1 MTPVKGGLGRGLDA
15 LFADNSVEEISTTSA
30 VKLGIMEIEPD
41 PNQPRRD
48 FDDAALGELADSI
61 ASQGILQPLL
71 VRPIAG
77 GGYRIVAG
85 ERRWRAARLAGLNE
99 VPVVIRE
106 MNDEEAYAAM
116 LVENLQ
122 RENLNPIEEAR
133 GYQKLI
139 DTVGATQEQ
148 IAAKLGKSRPAVA
161 NALRLLTLPDE
172 ITAMVLSGGISAGHA
187 RALLA
192 FPQGEVMLEAARLV
206 MKKGLSVR
214 ETEKLAASF
223 MRGGGKKA
231 KNRRDSYYD
240 EVELALSN
248 VLGRKI
254 RVVASR
260 TRQSG
265 RIELP
270 FFDREDLM
278 KLASA
283 LKVLEE

>member
-15 LFADNSVEEISTTSA
+15 LFADNSVEENSPSSA
-30 VKLGIMEIEPD
+30 VKLGIMEMEPD
-41 PNQPRRD
+41 PNQPRKD
-48 FDDAALGELADSI
+48 FDSEALGELADSI

-77 GGYRIVAG
+77 DGYRIVAG

-106 MNDEEAYAAM
+106 MSDEEAYAAM

-148 IAAKLGKSRPAVA
+148 IAAKLGKSRPAIA

-172 ITAMVLSGGISAGHA
+172 ITAMVLGGGLSAGHA
-187 RALLA
+187 RALLS
-192 FPQGEVMLEAARLV
+192 FPQGEAMLEAARLV
-206 MKKGLSVR
+206 LKKGLSVR
-214 ETEKLAASF
+214 ETEKLAAACA
-223 MRGGGKKA
+223 RGNGKKA
-231 KNRRDSYYD
+231 KARRDSYYD
-240 EVELALSN
+240 EVELALSGA
-248 VLGRKI
+248 LGRKI
-254 RVVASR
+254 RVVENR

-265 RIELP
+265 KIEMP
-270 FFDREDLM
+270 FFNREDLM

-283 LKVLEE
+283 LKVLED

>member
-15 LFADNSVEEISTTSA
+15 LFADNSVEEISPSSA

-41 PNQPRRD
+41 PNQPRKD
-48 FDDAALGELADSI
+48 FDSEALGELADSI

-77 GGYRIVAG
+77 DGYRIVAG

-106 MNDEEAYAAM
+106 MSDEEAYAAM

-172 ITAMVLSGGISAGHA
+172 ITAMVLGGGLSAGHA

-192 FPQGEVMLEAARLV
+192 FPQREAMLEAARLV
-206 MKKGLSVR
+206 LKKGLSVR
-214 ETEKLAASF
+214 ETEKLAAACL
-223 MRGGGKKA
+223 RGNGNKA

-248 VLGRKI
+248 ALGRKI
-254 RVVASR
+254 RVVSSR
-260 TRQSG
+260 ARQSG
-265 RIELP
+265 KIELP

-283 LKVLEE
+283 LKVLED

>member
-15 LFADNSVEEISTTSA
+15 LFADNSVEEISASSA
-30 VKLGIMEIEPD
+30 VKLSIMEIEPD
-41 PNQPRRD
+41 PNQPRKD
-48 FDDAALGELADSI
+48 FGADALGELADSI

-85 ERRWRAARLAGLNE
+85 ERRWRAARLAGLAE

-106 MNDEEAYAAM
+106 MSDKEAYAAM

-133 GYQKLI
+133 GFQKLI
-139 DTVGATQEQ
+139 ESVGATQEQ

-172 ITAMVLSGGISAGHA
+172 ITAMVLGGGLSAGHA
-187 RALLA
+187 RALLS
-192 FPQGEVMLEAARLV
+192 FPQGEAMLEAARLV
-206 MKKGLSVR
+206 VKKGLSVR
-214 ETEKLAASF
+214 ETEKLAAAVT
-223 MRGGGKKA
+223 RGNGKKA
-231 KNRRDSYYD
+231 ASRRDSYYD
-240 EVELALSN
+240 EVELALSGA
-248 VLGRKI
+248 LGRKI
-254 RVVASR
+254 RVVSSR

-265 RIELP
+265 KIELP

-283 LKVLEE
+283 LKVLED

>member
-15 LFADNSVEEISTTSA
+15 LFADNTVEEISPSSA

-41 PNQPRRD
+41 PNQPRKD
-48 FDDAALGELADSI
+48 FDGEALGELADSI

-85 ERRWRAARLAGLNE
+85 ERRWRAARLAGLHE

-106 MNDEEAYAAM
+106 MSDEEAYAAM

-172 ITAMVLSGGISAGHA
+172 ITAMVLKGGLSAGHA

-192 FPQGEVMLEAARLV
+192 FPQGEAMLEAARLV
-206 MKKGLSVR
+206 LKKGLSVR
-214 ETEKLAASF
+214 ETEKLASAF
-223 MRGGGKKA
+223 ARGNGKKA
-231 KNRRDSYYD
+231 KSRRDSYYD
-240 EVELALSN
+240 EVELALSDA
-248 VLGRKI
+248 LGRKI
-254 RVVASR
+254 RVVSSR
-260 TRQSG
+260 TRPSG
-265 RIELP
+265 KIELP

-283 LKVLEE
+283 LKVLED

>member
-15 LFADNSVEEISTTSA
+15 LFADNSVEEISPSSA

-41 PNQPRRD
+41 PNQPRKD
-48 FDDAALGELADSI
+48 FDGEALGELADSI

-85 ERRWRAARLAGLNE
+85 ERRWRAARLAGLHE

-106 MNDEEAYAAM
+106 MSDEEAYAAM

-172 ITAMVLSGGISAGHA
+172 ITAMVLKGGLSAGHA

-192 FPQGEVMLEAARLV
+192 FPQGEAMLEAARLV
-206 MKKGLSVR
+206 LKKGLSVR
-214 ETEKLAASF
+214 ETEKLASAF
-223 MRGGGKKA
+223 ARGNGKKA
-231 KNRRDSYYD
+231 KSRRDSYYD
-240 EVELALSN
+240 EVELALSDA
-248 VLGRKI
+248 LGRKI
-254 RVVASR
+254 RVVSSR
-260 TRQSG
+260 TRPSG
-265 RIELP
+265 KIELP

-283 LKVLEE
+283 LKVLED